1 MKKQIL
7 SREAPTIRHAVLV
20 LVLLISTVALG
31 LAQEMIQADIPFSF
45 IAAGKTL
52 PAGTY
57 TFQEAEL
64 GTMMSVRNAKTGEVN
79 MVSVLTRLGPRSTKE
94 SEVVFDVVGND
105 HYLAEVHM
113 VTIDGYAFK
122 AAPGKH
128 THAGVKGKK

>member
-1 MKKQIL
+1 MFK
-7 SREAPTIRHAVLV
+7 HAVLV
-20 LVLLISTVALG
+20 FVLLISTVALG
-31 LAQEMIQADIPFSF
+31 LAQQMTQADIPFSF

-64 GTMMSVRNAKTGEVN
+64 GMMMSVRNAKTGEVN

-113 VTIDGYAFK
+113 ISSDGYAFK

-128 THAGVKGKK
+128 THVGVKAKK